1 MRITGTLVRGLFV
14 LLAAGFVA
22 SCAHRPVQVEFVDF
36 DQQLA
41 TVASLHNSRQYE
53 ALKTHFADAATI
65 RLPATPR
72 TGNINAYIEGLEK
85 APYTINFGATE
96 VVYSM
101 PGRATTRSTAAI
113 HAPARLNLQ
122 EKVTIDWV
130 LDDGYWKIA
139 RIAVADW
146 SPIIGTWRRGS
157 VKGEGSLEL
166 RIQPGGTYQLYVK
179 DDFSMPAFKGTYTL
193 EGNKITFTDTSSYD
207 GSLYQPVPGSY
218 LFLRTSSG
226 LNFRRINE
234 ENTWRS
240 ERFDGDWMAA
250 R

>member
-1 MRITGTLVRGLFV
+1 MRITGTFVRGF
-14 LLAAGFVA
+14 LLLMAGGLVS
-22 SCAHRPVQVEFVDF
+22 SCAHRPVPVEFVDF

-41 TVASLHNSRQYE
+41 TIAEFHNSGQYD
-53 ALKTHFADAATI
+53 ALKTHFTKTATI

-72 TGNINAYIEGLEK
+72 TGNIDAYVEGLRN
-85 APYTINFGATE
+85 APYTIKFGPTE

-101 PGRATTRSTAAI
+101 PGRATTRSTATI

-122 EKVTIDWV
+122 ERLTIDW
-130 LDDGYWKIA
+130 LLEDGYWKIS

-146 SPIIGTWRRGS
+146 SPIIGTWRRGGL
-157 VKGEGSLEL
+157 KGEGSLEL
-166 RIQPGGTYQLYVK
+166 RIQPGGNYQLFVK
-179 DDFSMPAFKGTYTL
+179 DDYTMPAFKGTYTL
-193 EGNKITFTDTSSYD
+193 EGNKITLTDTSSYD

-218 LFLRTSSG
+218 LFVRTSSG
-226 LNFRRINE
+226 LNFRKIDE

-240 ERFDGDWMAA
+240 ERFDGDWMA